1 MKLSIASLAAV
12 AVGATVL
19 ASASSAGAA
28 SILNGYGYGVG
39 YDGAIALVA
48 NDSTSAYS
56 DVVINGVDLGAL
68 AAGATS
74 TWVALGDYEYG
85 SNGPF
90 DVSVTQFGKTF
101 KGTFVDQYGDAD
113 CYCGPSQIGTLPNA
127 AVPEPATWALMLMGF
142 GGMGMMLRS
151 PRKRAIA
158 A

>member
-1 MKLSIASLAAV
+1 MKLSTASLAA
-12 AVGATVL
+12 AALGCAVL
-19 ASASSAGAA
+19 ASASSASAA

-39 YDGAIALVA
+39 YDGAIALVT
-48 NDSTSAYS
+48 NDSTAAYS

-74 TWVALGDYEYG
+74 AWVGLGDNEYG

-90 DVSVTQFGKTF
+90 GVSVTQFGQTF
-101 KGTFVDQYGDAD
+101 SGTFVDQYGDVD
-113 CYCGPSQIGTLPNA
+113 CYCGPTVIGTLSN
-127 AVPEPATWALMLMGF
+127 AVPEPATWALMLIGF

-151 PRKRAIA
+151 PRKQAIA